1 MVTPRLMR
9 SETKTKE
16 TNREGRMKLNNETLK
31 IVFDYIDNQLNDDHG
46 EYDNETDLLVAVKSA
61 INHIEESDQ
70 DIEED

>member
-1 MVTPRLMR
+1 MR

>member
-1 MVTPRLMR
+1 LNTTLMR

>member
-1 MVTPRLMR
+1 MLNTTLMR

>member
-1 MVTPRLMR
+1 VVTPRLMR